1 MVLEMVIMK
10 RYNLFIL
17 SLFLL
22 LSTLCNAQEQQ
33 QVTVKDY
40 SAYLPKSGDVAISA
54 NLNPLATYAGQFFN
68 GTLANSLKE
77 FGGQPYYNN
86 DVRDYNVLPA
96 DLISISLKYMV
107 TDNFATRINFGYGLM
122 LINNKQYVYDDAAL
136 AIDPFSQAK
145 VIDTYRIT
153 AHRGSV
159 YLGGEYRIGKGRL
172 QGVFSAG
179 INYVVAQETVD
190 CSYGNAMTDINQN
203 PSIADAGY
211 NVILPDKSGMINGRY
226 IDKYSFYHGIGVSGG
241 VGIEYFVAPK
251 ISLGAEVN
259 LSLLCAFKTKDNYT
273 AEAYNTI
280 SGKPDVWVQKV
291 SPVSVLLDFGTS
303 NIGANFTINFYI
315 SR

>member
-10 RYNLFIL
+10 RYSLFIL

-22 LSTLCNAQEQQ
+22 LSTICNAQEQQ

-54 NLNPLATYAGQFFN
+54 NLNPLATYAGQLFN

-136 AIDPFSQAK
+136 QSTLSLRRKLLI
-145 VIDTYRIT
+145 
-153 AHRGSV
+153 H
-159 YLGGEYRIGKGRL
+159 
-172 QGVFSAG
+172 
-179 INYVVAQETVD
+179 TVL
-190 CSYGNAMTDINQN
+190 
-203 PSIADAGY
+203 
-211 NVILPDKSGMINGRY
+211 LPIKDRY
-226 IDKYSFYHGIGVSGG
+226 I
-241 VGIEYFVAPK
+241 
-251 ISLGAEVN
+251 LEVN
-259 LSLLCAFKTKDNYT
+259 IELAKDD
-273 AEAYNTI
+273 
-280 SGKPDVWVQKV
+280 SKV
-291 SPVSVLLDFGTS
+291 CSAQVS
-303 NIGANFTINFYI
+303 IM
-315 SR
+315 